1 MKKVHIIARNHMD
14 PSWLRCFT
22 DHFSHPETGEIVRPY
37 SDIEELQ
44 ILEYMDFA
52 ERYGVKYQIEQS
64 LVVRKFLERNPDQK
78 ARFRRLV
85 RAGLLEL
92 AGGGEAVID
101 VNLTQGESWA
111 RNHLYSRTYY
121 RKEFGHALDDSEN
134 EGLQKNS

>member
-1 MKKVHIIARNHMD
+1 MD

-64 LVVRKFLERNPDQK
+64 LV
-78 ARFRRLV
+78 
-85 RAGLLEL
+85 
-92 AGGGEAVID
+92 
-101 VNLTQGESWA
+101 A
-111 RNHLYSRTYY
+111 RNSLSGIPTR
-121 RKEFGHALDDSEN
+121 RRGSAGWSGRAFWSLRAEARP
-134 EGLQKNS
+134 